1 MPSLKHST
9 AFKHQAARRRLAL
22 AVPAVLLLSSLTS
35 GTARAMVINPVY
47 DASVTSLSD
56 SSTVI
61 SAFNSVAA
69 DFARSFTSNV
79 TVNVGVSWGS
89 VGGYALPSTAVGAS
103 TDNLYGYFSYSK
115 IKSYLT
121 NASKS
126 TPSDTA
132 LATAVANLPRGAPSG
147 VSQYVIPS
155 AEAKVLGIISATQS
169 SLDGSIGF
177 AGSSSGYD
185 FNPAD
190 GIVAGTYDFQAVAA
204 HELDEVLGRISG
216 LSGTSPT
223 YRTVF
228 DLFRYTAPAV
238 MGFSYND
245 PAYFSIDG
253 GRTNLSSFN
262 ASSYGGDRGD
272 WLTTGTSSDI
282 QDAFISTG
290 QSKNLTAVDLT
301 GLDVLGYGG
310 SNLGDTNVSS
320 PTSVSFYLIQ
330 DVPEPGSL
338 AILAFSLIV
347 ASVRRRRY
355 DAATHQPFVY

>member
-1 MPSLKHST
+1 MFY
-9 AFKHQAARRRLAL
+9 AHQNGFARMKSCARTHI
-22 AVPAVLLLSSLTS
+22 AVPAILAASIVLAAQPAAASF
-35 GTARAMVINPVY
+35 INPVF
-47 DASVTSLSD
+47 DSSITSLSNA
-56 SSTVI
+56 STVMD
-61 SAFNSVAA
+61 AFNTVAS

-103 TDNLYGYFSYSK
+103 TEGLYGYFSYSQ
-115 IKSYLT
+115 IKTYLT

-132 LATAVANLPRGAPSG
+132 LATAVANLPRKAPSG

-155 AEAKVLGIISATQS
+155 AEAKVLGIISATNS

-190 GIVAGTYDFQAVAA
+190 GITAGTYDFQAVAA

-228 DLFRYTAPAV
+228 DLFRYSSPGV
-238 MGFSYND
+238 LGFGYND

-253 GRTNLSSFN
+253 GRTSLNQFN
-262 ASSYGGDRGD
+262 YSSYGGDREIGR
-272 WLTTGTSSDI
+272 
-282 QDAFISTG
+282 AH
-290 QSKNLTAVDLT
+290 V
-301 GLDVLGYGG
+301 
-310 SNLGDTNVSS
+310 
-320 PTSVSFYLIQ
+320 
-330 DVPEPGSL
+330 
-338 AILAFSLIV
+338 
-347 ASVRRRRY
+347 
-355 DAATHQPFVY
+355 